1 VKEQLGRNN
10 GGYFLLQFNDIPL
23 DQDTQSKLK
32 ASNII
37 LFDYVPEVAYYA
49 YVPPES
55 LSTLE
60 ELWQIGVLSHV
71 APIPNSDKLENGLK
85 EEVQADPEQRLAL
98 IVQFFEEPSAIEQ
111 EMLEAWMEVTAY
123 SFGPVNFA
131 EGTVAAAD
139 IEKIASL
146 PFVKWV
152 EEQSVNQL
160 GGGN

>member
-1 VKEQLGRNN
+1 
-10 GGYFLLQFNDIPL
+10 
-23 DQDTQSKLK
+23 
-32 ASNII
+32 
-37 LFDYVPEVAYYA
+37 
-49 YVPPES
+49 
-55 LSTLE
+55 
-60 ELWQIGVLSHV
+60 
-71 APIPNSDKLENGLK
+71 
-85 EEVQADPEQRLAL
+85 
-98 IVQFFEEPSAIEQ
+98 
-111 EMLEAWMEVTAY
+111 MLEAWMEVTAY